1 MTTLTDDT
9 AFRQGLDASLRRDYA
24 GAITAFED
32 VAARYP
38 DDPLAQKELGFAY
51 ARRGESIVPDALKQ
65 RDVDSAVR
73 SDPDTGETSVSL
85 RSSLSGVV
93 QAALGLA
100 VVRASK
106 ATGNTDWIAR
116 YREDFRRASVAL
128 ERSVKLFDERN
139 TPDAETYFALAQC
152 LRYLGLTDSARDA
165 AFRATEL
172 APTEQRYAARARA
185 LEMLPE
191 GQGRPGG
198 GRDRPTWNDLILPAR
213 TKRELRQMQ
222 LMIEDPQLAVSLGVE
237 PPTGLLLY
245 GPPGTGKTTIA
256 RVLASEAKCR
266 FFATSP
272 AEINSM
278 WMGESEKQV
287 KKLFDQARAAAP
299 AIIFLDEID
308 ALLPS
313 RSGGVSMYSDKVVN
327 QFLHEM
333 DGLRANRRIFVVGA
347 TNRRDMLDPA
357 LLRGGR
363 LSREIEIPLPDLNG
377 RRELLALYAKSV
389 NLAPEV
395 SLDDLAAR
403 TDNYS
408 GANIR
413 ALINEAGLQALIRLA
428 EARES
433 DEAQSTS
440 GTSPAVSRNDFDEAI
455 TNFNQ
460 SASQQPPTEPN
471 PFARMWN

>member
-32 VAARYP
+32 VAVRFP

-65 RDVDSAVR
+65 RDVDSAAQ
-73 SDPDTGETSVSL
+73 SNPDTGETSISL
-85 RSSLSGVV
+85 RSSLGGVV

-128 ERSVKLFDERN
+128 ELSVKLFDERG

-152 LRYLGLTDSARDA
+152 LRYLGLTDAARDA

-172 APTEQRYAARARA
+172 APAEQRYVARARA

-191 GQGRPGG
+191 GQGRPGAP
-198 GRDRPTWNDLILPAR
+198 PTWNDLILPAR

-333 DGLRANRRIFVVGA
+333 DGLRANRRLFVVGA

-389 NLAPEV
+389 NLALEV

-428 EARES
+428 EER
-433 DEAQSTS
+433 DS
-440 GTSPAVSRNDFDEAI
+440 GVTLSATGASPTVSQNDFDEAL

-460 SASQQPPTEPN
+460 SAFQQQPPTDPN